1 MLGKIVDIVHDRR
14 QRQLQNAI
22 GQHTTCRDEI
32 LTLEWGVAVE
42 VCLKYSIAVR
52 ESWSK
57 VSRLEVSQSHEKI

>member
-1 MLGKIVDIVHDRR
+1 
-14 QRQLQNAI
+14 LQNAI